1 MRARPAPLL
10 LQDLSWQGKPQS
22 YQQEELEE
30 EHDAEGNE
38 SQQNDQ
44 EGQAIKIES
53 GVSLQGFAYRG
64 CSVALGMNSTCI
76 LQ

>member
-1 MRARPAPLL
+1 MQARPTTLL

-22 YQQEELEE
+22 NQQKELEE
-30 EHDAEGNE
+30 KHDAEGNK
-38 SQQNDQ
+38 SQQDDEEN
-44 EGQAIKIES
+44 QAIKIES
-53 GVSLQGFAYRG
+53 RVSLQGFAYVG